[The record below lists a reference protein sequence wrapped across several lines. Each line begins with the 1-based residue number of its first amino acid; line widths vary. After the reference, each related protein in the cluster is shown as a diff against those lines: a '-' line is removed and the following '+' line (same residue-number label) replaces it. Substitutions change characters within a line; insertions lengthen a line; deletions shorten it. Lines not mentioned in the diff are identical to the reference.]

1 MSQAR
6 ITDPVLGDAGR
17 LWTMSEREEATF
29 ETEFGPTQ
37 SRVSVLVNVVNR
49 SVPATQR
56 ELYLQLEAWYPVGVQ
71 DVFDAIQQVVKEY
84 RELQQD
90 LSFDQIAILFRL
102 VAIDIRVRVRS
113 LQPTKCV
120 LRYRYDTNA
129 PDWYVVISEDYRI
142 TACGPLD

>member
-1 MSQAR
+1 MSQER

-71 DVFDAIQQVVKEY
+71 DVFDAIQQVVKETK
-84 RELQQD
+84 ELQQD
-90 LSFDQIAILFRL
+90 LPCDQITTLFRL
-102 VAIDIRVRVRS
+102 VAIDIRVRS

>member
-1 MSQAR
+1 MSQER

-17 LWTMSEREEATF
+17 LWMMSEREEATF

-71 DVFDAIQQVVKEY
+71 DVFDAIQQVVKETK
-84 RELQQD
+84 ELQQD
-90 LSFDQIAILFRL
+90 LPCDQITTLFRL
-102 VAIDIRVRVRS
+102 VAIDIRVRS